1 MFLRTFRKLL
11 SRFRRLCRYISDASK
26 SMCSAFRTNRG
37 KLHAKHRKQEDLT
50 SIVERVRRAIESSK
64 NASRNRGS
72 GKESAEIS
80 AVHAHA
86 RWLSRKAIRR
96 IWRSSSR
103 EELSDRFKF
112 SFGEI
117 KLLSPKRWRK
127 YLRLRRGAEFR
138 RNFIRHHV
146 CHLKCE
152 YLSLSLRLYSGP
164 RAALCRRRFVVR
176 RGRRGRAS
184 SRRKRPT

>member
-37 KLHAKHRKQEDLT
+37 TIKVARKTPETGGFD
-50 SIVERVRRAIESSK
+50 VNCRAGASSIESSK

-86 RWLSRKAIRR
+86 RWLSRKAIWR

-103 EELSDRFKF
+103 EELSDRFEF

-127 YLRLRRGAEFR
+127 YLRFRRGAEFR
-138 RNFIRHHV
+138 RNFIRRHV

-152 YLSLSLRLYSGP
+152 YLSLSLFACILAR
-164 RAALCRRRFVVR
+164 VR
-176 RGRRGRAS
+176 RPLSTAVCRTTRAS
-184 SRRKRPT
+184 RPCLFET